1 MNTILIIT
9 IFATYLLHYIKF
21 LVNILKEQ
29 IYQLHY
35 YINTHVY
42 NIYYFV
48 NLIRISR
55 NIKQKLTQKLIQTN

>member
-9 IFATYLLHYIKF
+9 IFATYLLYYIKF

-42 NIYYFV
+42 NIYHFV

>member
-55 NIKQKLTQKLIQTN
+55 NIKQKLTQILIQTN